1 MYIFL
6 MKFDGNQNIIILVTL
21 MYYDII
27 KIYVFLCVY
36 QEGCPLFIIFS
47 LAGRIIGITISLVL
61 ITLIILYIRKVCI
74 NIDKQHKNP
83 TFLFFLKIA
92 IAVTIIVIL
101 LLLMFLLSSFGVNS

>member
-6 MKFDGNQNIIILVTL
+6 IKFDGNQNIIILVTL

-61 ITLIILYIRKVCI
+61 ITLIIIYILEKYVLTSI
-74 NIDKQHKNP
+74 SNTKTQ
-83 TFLFFLKIA
+83 LFY
-92 IAVTIIVIL
+92 
-101 LLLMFLLSSFGVNS
+101 SF